1 MQKNRADQNK
11 DACIPINIL
20 IVEDSDDDA
29 RLLVNELQMAGF
41 APTWKRVETKTDYL
55 ANLGGHLDIIFS
67 DFHLPQFSTVLAL
80 ELLQQSQ
87 LEVPLIIVSGTIGEE
102 RAVESLKAWATDYV
116 LKDRMQRLVPAVRRA
131 LRESHERAERLN
143 AEKKLAAVRK
153 QLDNILEHSPAVIY
167 SLKIE
172 GKCIRPVWI
181 SRNVKQFMGHPNTE
195 TDGRVLWLNSI
206 HPDDTGEALD
216 GESQVLQYG
225 HAVKEYRLRDKNGN
239 YRWVRDE
246 QKLVL
251 DADGRPAEIV
261 GSWIDI
267 TAQKQLEEQ
276 FRQSQKLES
285 IGQLAGGVAHDF
297 NNILTVIQ
305 GHASLLLSEP
315 PVREVAGES
324 LEIINHAAER
334 AAMLTRQLLTF
345 SRKQVMRPKL
355 LDLNQVVADLTKM
368 LHRVLGANISLQANY
383 RPGLPKV
390 RADAGMMEQ
399 VLMNLAVNSCDAM
412 PSGGELIIR
421 TTEETID
428 AEYAEKNPQATAGD
442 HVCLAV
448 TDTGCGIPPEDLLRV
463 FEPFF
468 TTKEVGR
475 GTGLG
480 LATVY
485 GIVKQH
491 HGWIT
496 IDSEVGKGTTFH
508 IFLPVADETQK
519 DDGNALEGTHTP
531 HGTETILLVEDEPA
545 VRSLARDILRRQ
557 GYKILEADC
566 GAAALKV
573 WEAKRDIID
582 LVLTDIIMPGMNG
595 HHLVEK
601 LHAGKPSL
609 PVIFTSG
616 YSADVVGKDFE
627 LVEGVNF
634 LQKPFT
640 PLKVAQALRKVLDQA
655 RKPVG

>member
-1 MQKNRADQNK
+1 MTADKKNLSAKNK
-11 DACIPINIL
+11 DIPINIL
-20 IVEDSDDDA
+20 IVEDSEDDT
-29 RLLVNELQMAGF
+29 RLLLNELQMAGF
-41 APTWKRVETKTDYL
+41 APAWKRVETKTDYL
-55 ANLGGHLDIIFS
+55 ANLGPQLDVIFS

-80 ELLQQSQ
+80 ELLQQSH
-87 LEVPLIIVSGTIGEE
+87 LEIPFIIVSGTIGEE
-102 RAVESLKAWATDYV
+102 RAVESLKAGATDYV

-131 LRESHERAERLN
+131 LREARERAERQE
-143 AEKKLAAVRK
+143 AEKNLTEVRK
-153 QLDNILEHSPAVIY
+153 QLDHILAHSPAVIY
-167 SLKIE
+167 SFKVEDNIF
-172 GKCIRPVWI
+172 RPVWI
-181 SRNVKQFMGHPNTE
+181 SENINQFLGHAGSENG
-195 TDGRVLWLNSI
+195 GRALWLSSI
-206 HPDDTGEALD
+206 HPDDRKEALG
-216 GESQVLQYG
+216 GESRVLQHG

-239 YRWVRDE
+239 YHWVRDE

-251 DADGRPAEIV
+251 DADGQPSEIV

-267 TAQKQLEEQ
+267 TEQKQFEEQ
-276 FRQSQKLES
+276 FHHAQKLES
-285 IGQLAGGVAHDF
+285 IGQLAGGIAHDF

-315 PVREVAGES
+315 PVRDVAGES

-334 AAMLTRQLLTF
+334 AAMLTRQLLMF

-355 LDLNQVVADLTKM
+355 LDLNQIVADLTKM
-368 LHRVLGANISLQANY
+368 LHRLLGANISLQANY
-383 RPGLPKV
+383 SPRLSRI

-399 VLMNLAVNSCDAM
+399 VLMNLAVNACDAM

-421 TTEETID
+421 TADETIGV
-428 AEYAEKNPQATAGD
+428 EYVEKNPQATAGN
-442 HVCLAV
+442 HVCLTV
-448 TDTGCGIPPEDLLRV
+448 TDTGCGIPAENILRV

-496 IDSEVGKGTTFH
+496 IDSEVGKGTTFR
-508 IFLPVADETQK
+508 IFLPMADETQK
-519 DDGNALEGTHTP
+519 DDGIAHDGAPAP

-566 GAAALKV
+566 GAAALKL
-573 WEAKRDIID
+573 WQTDRDKID

-601 LHAGKPSL
+601 LHAEKPSL

-616 YSADVVGKDFE
+616 YSADIAGKDFE

-640 PLKVAQALRKVLDQA
+640 PLKVAQALRRVLDQA
-655 RKPVG
+655 RKPV